1 MIVTKKGEN
10 GIETMMP
17 RPDKTRIYI
26 IVNGE
31 IDASK
36 TILNEGTV
44 IMAARTTRE
53 NGVTRKTAGEK
64 AMEGGEDTVTQPLR
78 QTVDQTS
85 LRNGFP
91 ITEETHDGQ
100 S

>member
-10 GIETMMP
+10 GIETIMP
-17 RPDKTRIYI
+17 RPDKTRIT
-26 IVNGE
+26 VNGE

-36 TILNEGTV
+36 TILREGTV

-53 NGVTRKTAGEK
+53 NGMTRKTAGEK
-64 AMEGGEDTVTQPLR
+64 AMEGGDDTATQPLP

-85 LRNGFP
+85 LRNGLP
-91 ITEETHDGQ
+91 IPEETHDGQ

>member
-36 TILNEGTV
+36 TILREGTV

-53 NGVTRKTAGEK
+53 NGVTRKTAGET
-64 AMEGGEDTVTQPLR
+64 MEGGEDTVTQPLR
-78 QTVDQTS
+78 QTVGQTS
-85 LRNGFP
+85 IRNGLP
-91 ITEETHDGQ
+91 IPEETHNGQ